1 MSTTSPMRYPLR
13 PAGTERS
20 PFKTPRPTLP
30 AAPGNTDQRLR
41 AQVLERLSQTSLR
54 HLGIQIDVQEGLVR
68 LCGTL
73 RDPKLRTHAE
83 WLVFTTAGVQAVCSD
98 WQIEPGRAPSSPH

>member
-1 MSTTSPMRYPLR
+1 
-13 PAGTERS
+13 
-20 PFKTPRPTLP
+20 
-30 AAPGNTDQRLR
+30 
-41 AQVLERLSQTSLR
+41 
-54 HLGIQIDVQEGLVR
+54 LVR

-98 WQIEPGRAPSSPH
+98 WQIAPGRAPSSPH

>member
-13 PAGTERS
+13 PAGTERPRS
-20 PFKTPRPTLP
+20 QTPRPALP
-30 AAPGNTDQRLR
+30 AAPGNADQRLR

-68 LCGTL
+68 LCGAL

-98 WQIEPGRAPSSPH
+98 WQIAPGRASSSPH

>member
-20 PFKTPRPTLP
+20 SFETPRPALP
-30 AAPGNTDQRLR
+30 AAPGNADQRLR

-54 HLGIQIDVQEGLVR
+54 HLGR
-68 LCGTL
+68 PA
-73 RDPKLRTHAE
+73 RR
-83 WLVFTTAGVQAVCSD
+83 
-98 WQIEPGRAPSSPH
+98 SPPPLATPTSACARRCWSV